1 VARKEMKAGWDD
13 EKRKT
18 GLIAAAFLA
27 ATILFSIFLPYD
39 DCGRFLKFLLTDVTW
54 YGFNVCI
61 IIIIVELAINKID
74 RLLTT
79 VYIDNL
85 FS

>member
-1 VARKEMKAGWDD
+1 MKRKVERFIA
-13 EKRKT
+13 KT

-27 ATILFSIFLPYD
+27 ATILFRIFLPY

-61 IIIIVELAINKID
+61 LIIIVELAINK
-74 RLLTT
+74 
-79 VYIDNL
+79 
-85 FS
+85 